1 MTDYTTL
8 LRDHV
13 TLKVRSID
21 RIFLQ
26 AYVPNL
32 QTVGLVCRFLR
43 WQRNFR
49 IPSSA
54 AFGKIGEQY
63 TKAIDRFAT
72 QRKIPRLQFQ
82 KGQDKEELAR
92 PYLEAAAK
100 AGQDRVVLIG
110 TAQERAS
117 VWRSWPR
124 KGQENAVHPHMD
136 WGRQMAYPN
145 HFYFYLWDA
154 EWGATFWKTNAYAPF
169 PIWLWLNGHEWAKR
183 QLEKAAIHYEALDNG
198 FRSCADP
205 VRLQKICDSLGAAEV
220 RSFLA
225 RWLLRLPSPFTPT
238 ELQGDYRYELAFR
251 QLEVSETC
259 VFDRPQA
266 GRMWFE
272 GVIRDHLDVGR
283 PDQIALIFQRR
294 VTRCTPGRFRTRVVN
309 RGVNPTLCCY
319 YKSARL
325 RQYFKEGRGL
335 RTETVICETQDF
347 GIGRRVSPANWEA
360 LRVVGESA
368 NRALCEA
375 EAADAQPAPDVAT
388 FCHVTRPSTTEDG
401 LYAAALRFGEP
412 RVMAVLGAL
421 VGFVYLVAGFANRQL
436 VERVGALLQA
446 PYSCRQATYDLRRL
460 KRKGLIEKI
469 TQANRY
475 RLTSLGRR
483 VAVLFTKAY
492 GRVLAPGLSAL
503 DPQLPSD
510 LIERSDLSRSWRCF
524 DRALDAFIQQQ
535 MLAA

>member
-63 TKAIDRFAT
+63 TKAIDRFAA

-169 PIWLWLNGHEWAKR
+169 PI
-183 QLEKAAIHYEALDNG
+183 
-198 FRSCADP
+198 
-205 VRLQKICDSLGAAEV
+205 
-220 RSFLA
+220 
-225 RWLLRLPSPFTPT
+225 
-238 ELQGDYRYELAFR
+238 
-251 QLEVSETC
+251 
-259 VFDRPQA
+259 
-266 GRMWFE
+266 
-272 GVIRDHLDVGR
+272 
-283 PDQIALIFQRR
+283 
-294 VTRCTPGRFRTRVVN
+294 
-309 RGVNPTLCCY
+309 
-319 YKSARL
+319 
-325 RQYFKEGRGL
+325 
-335 RTETVICETQDF
+335 
-347 GIGRRVSPANWEA
+347 
-360 LRVVGESA
+360 
-368 NRALCEA
+368 
-375 EAADAQPAPDVAT
+375 
-388 FCHVTRPSTTEDG
+388 
-401 LYAAALRFGEP
+401 
-412 RVMAVLGAL
+412 
-421 VGFVYLVAGFANRQL
+421 
-436 VERVGALLQA
+436 
-446 PYSCRQATYDLRRL
+446 
-460 KRKGLIEKI
+460 
-469 TQANRY
+469 
-475 RLTSLGRR
+475 
-483 VAVLFTKAY
+483 
-492 GRVLAPGLSAL
+492 
-503 DPQLPSD
+503 
-510 LIERSDLSRSWRCF
+510 
-524 DRALDAFIQQQ
+524 
-535 MLAA
+535 